1 MYNLS
6 RYQSRQFFFNTWHK
20 YNHQELLSDME
31 EIALDIILLHP
42 EYHCIL
48 DDTDRYHDKDYPP
61 EMGSTN
67 PFLHMSMHIAI
78 KEQLSIDQPPGIRDR
93 FDRLQKKNKDSH
105 ETMHQIMEC
114 LAEMLWQAQR
124 SQSTPDA
131 SIYFECLDK

>member
-20 YNHQELLSDME
+20 YNHQEVLSDME
-31 EIALDIILLHP
+31 EIALDIVLLHP

-61 EMGSTN
+61 EMGTTN

-78 KEQLSIDQPPGIRDR
+78 TEQLSIDQPPGIRDR
-93 FDRLQKKNKDSH
+93 FDRLQKKIRMNMKQCIKLWNALLKCFGKH
-105 ETMHQIMEC
+105 NAVNLHRMHQFT
-114 LAEMLWQAQR
+114 LNA
-124 SQSTPDA
+124 
-131 SIYFECLDK
+131 